1 MFMLYSVLLGLLLGR
16 ALGGRIEA
24 IGDLRIRWAPFAML
38 GLAVQLALFSAPVT
52 AAIGDLGAPIYVG
65 SSAAVF
71 AVVLRNWRVPG
82 LPIVALGAGSNLA
95 AIVANGGFMP
105 ASSEALAALGKHLGP
120 EYSNSAAVAAPLLA
134 ALTDIFALPR
144 WLPFAN
150 VFSIGDALIGLG
162 VLVAIVVVMRRGAS
176 PPRPIAETPDADT
189 PGTADPRP
197 EQAIVGSR

>member
-1 MFMLYSVLLGLLLGR
+1 MFMLYAVALGLIVGT
-16 ALGGRIEA
+16 AIGGRLDRL
-24 IGDLRIRWAPFAML
+24 GDLRIRWAPVALL
-38 GLAVQLALFSAPVT
+38 GLLVQLALFSAPVT
-52 AAIGDLGAPIYVG
+52 AAIGGLGAPIYVA

-95 AIVANGGFMP
+95 AIVANGGYMP

-120 EYSNSAAVAAPLLA
+120 EYSNSAALAAPVLGP
-134 ALTDIFALPR
+134 LTDVLALPR

-162 VLVAIVVVMRRGAS
+162 VFVAIVMAMRLGA
-176 PPRPIAETPDADT
+176 PRADAKGEAPVTAE
-189 PGTADPRP
+189 PGP
-197 EQAIVGSR
+197 EPAVAPSR